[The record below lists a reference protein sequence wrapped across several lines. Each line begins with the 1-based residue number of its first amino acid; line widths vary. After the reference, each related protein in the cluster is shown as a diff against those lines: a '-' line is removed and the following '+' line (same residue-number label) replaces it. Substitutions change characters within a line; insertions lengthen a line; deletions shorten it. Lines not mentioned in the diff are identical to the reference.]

1 LEYSIKMNQAALSQL
16 HDLTF
21 KSVLDALPCYL
32 TIQDVNLNIL
42 FVNQTFKNDFGNG
55 VGQPCYKVFQ
65 GSEHKC
71 RECPVQRTFSDK
83 KVHIAEETI
92 LLGDSRVNQMIVYS
106 APLLDLVGNVSAV
119 IKILTNVNMIKDV
132 QRELVTLGQSFA
144 ILTHDLK
151 NMLEG
156 LEGGA
161 YVVDEGIKDNDWEL
175 AGKGWHIV
183 RKNITEISRVTQNIL
198 YSSKKRTPSF
208 QKVKPSEVARRT
220 VELFQE
226 KAAALDVQL
235 ISQLNPTLPRTTMD
249 PSNIT
254 RMLSNLIWNALEAC
268 EKDKRK
274 ASNSVFVRADY
285 YNRNHYMFEVEDNAD
300 GMDAET
306 EQNLFDEFFSTKG
319 DNGTGLGLMVVD
331 RIAKNH
337 KGKIEVLTRPGI
349 GSLFR
354 TIFPI

>member
-1 LEYSIKMNQAALSQL
+1 MNKANLSRF

-32 TIQDVNLNIL
+32 TIQDADLNIL
-42 FVNQTFKNDFGNG
+42 FVNQTFVEDFGNG
-55 VGQPCYKVFQ
+55 VGRPCYKVFQ
-65 GSEHKC
+65 GNEHKC
-71 RECPVQRTFSDK
+71 RECPVQKTFIDK

-92 LLGDSRVNQMIVYS
+92 LLGDGTVNQMIVYS

-132 QRELVTLGQSFA
+132 QKELVTLGQSFA
-144 ILTHDLK
+144 VLTHDLK

-161 YVVDEGIKDNDWEL
+161 YVVNEGIKDKDWEL
-175 AGKGWHIV
+175 TGKGWHIV
-183 RKNITEISRVTQNIL
+183 GKNITEISRVTQNIL
-198 YSSKKRTPSF
+198 YSSKKRTPQF
-208 QKVKPSEVARRT
+208 QKVKPHEIARRT

-226 KAAALDVQL
+226 KASVLKVQL
-235 ISQLNPTLPRTTMD
+235 MSQLNPTLPSTTLD
-249 PSNIT
+249 SSSIT

-268 EKDKRK
+268 EKDNRK
-274 ASNSVFVRADY
+274 AYNSVFVRADY
-285 YNRNHYMFEVEDNAD
+285 YNKDHYMFEVEDNAA
-300 GMDAET
+300 GMDEVT
-306 EQNLFDEFFSTKG
+306 EENLFKEFYSTKG

-331 RIAKNH
+331 RIVRNH
-337 KGKIEVLTRPGI
+337 NGKIEVLTRSGI